1 MIMKKIGTLN
11 SKLSQVIA
19 EMGHTDT
26 LAIADAGLPIPEE
39 TNRIDLALI
48 RGVPGFL
55 QTMKTVLVELEIE
68 EVFLAEEIQTA
79 SSSSTI
85 LSDQLKDIFKE
96 VPITFIPHETLKQK
110 LSSCRAVVR
119 TGECT
124 PFANIILSSGVKF

>member
-1 MIMKKIGTLN
+1 MKKIGTLN